1 MFMDRME
8 SNLINN
14 NNNKE
19 KISKWNECKR
29 DGSIRVFVPIETTM
43 LFINIFFQ
51 SIEFLYFRNFST
63 FDLNGFPIIKFAMT
77 METL

>member
-29 DGSIRVFVPIETTM
+29 DGSIRVFVPTETTM

-63 FDLNGFPIIKFAMT
+63 FDLNSFSIIKFAMT